1 MIAQQYEAP
10 SRWTVLADEVAK
22 LPAFFRRDL
31 LNALSYRFAF
41 VTDWF
46 GLLIQAIT
54 ISFVGVLVGHSAD
67 LPTYGG
73 QPVTYT
79 QFAIVGV
86 ALAGFTSLALVRVA
100 AGIRNE
106 QMLGTLES
114 LLVTPTSTKTMQLGS
129 VLYDLLFI
137 PMRTALF
144 LLVTGILFGL
154 DFHASGI
161 VPALIV
167 LLALLPFVWGI
178 GVATAGLVL
187 TFRRGTVVLGFGTAI
202 LTLLSGT
209 VFPLSLLPHWLEV
222 IARVNPLAIAI
233 QSVRESLLG
242 GAGIGEALIAVAEL
256 APFSAVALVVGF
268 WVFAVALR
276 RERRHGTIGLY

>member
-1 MIAQQYEAP
+1 VIAQQYEAH
-10 SRWTVLADEVAK
+10 SRWSVLVDEFAK

-31 LNALSYRFAF
+31 LNALSYRLGF

-46 GLLIQAIT
+46 GLLIQAVT
-54 ISFVGVLVGHSAD
+54 ISFVGLMVHSNE
-67 LPTYGG
+67 LPKYGG
-73 QPVTYT
+73 EPVSYT

-100 AGIRNE
+100 GGIRNE

-137 PMRTALF
+137 PIRTALF
-144 LLVTGILFGL
+144 LVVTGLLFGL

-161 VPALIV
+161 VPALVV

-187 TFRRGTVVLGFGTAI
+187 TFRRGTVILGFGTAV

-209 VFPLSLLPHWLEV
+209 LFPLSLLPHWLEV
-222 IARVNPLAIAI
+222 IAKVNPLAIAI
-233 QSVRESLLG
+233 ESIRQSLLG
-242 GAGIGEALIAVAEL
+242 GAGLAEAMIAIAKL
-256 APFSAVALVVGF
+256 APFSAISLVVGF

-276 RERRHGTIGLY
+276 RERRLGTIGLY

>member
-10 SRWTVLADEVAK
+10 SRWSVLADELAK

-31 LNALSYRFAF
+31 LNALSYRLGF

-46 GLLIQAIT
+46 GLLIQALT
-54 ISFVGVLVGHSAD
+54 ISFVGLMVHSNE

-73 QPVTYT
+73 RPVSYT

-100 AGIRNE
+100 GGIRNE

-137 PMRTALF
+137 PIRTALF
-144 LLVTGILFGL
+144 LVVAGLLFGL

-161 VPALIV
+161 VPALVV

-187 TFRRGTVVLGFGTAI
+187 TFRRGTVILGFGTAV

-209 VFPLSLLPHWLEV
+209 LFPLNLLPHWLEV
-222 IARVNPLAIAI
+222 IAKINPLAIAI
-233 QSVRESLLG
+233 ESIRQSLLG
-242 GAGIGEALIAVAEL
+242 GTGLTEAMIAIAKL
-256 APFSAVALVVGF
+256 APFSAISILLGF
-268 WVFAVALR
+268 WIFAVALR
-276 RERRHGTIGLY
+276 RERRLGTIGLY